1 MKYDLSAKLRLPTFS
16 SGSLLVV
23 GDVMLDRYW
32 NGFTSRISPEA
43 PVPVVQI
50 KSDDVRVG
58 GAGNVALNA
67 ASIGAKVRLI
77 GLVGDDEN
85 ASMIEGILSKGN
97 VSFNMQRIANSKTIT
112 KLRVLAQNQQLLRL
126 DFEDKFRSLDQ
137 ELMINSFRLA
147 IKDANLLILS
157 DYDKGTLT
165 NSQNLIEIARSLDKK
180 VIVDPKGLNYEKY
193 RNATVITPNLSEF
206 EAIVGKCANDKEIEL
221 RGLDLCN
228 SLNLEAVLVTRSEKG
243 VSLIA
248 RDADPVHIP
257 AVTQEVF
264 DVTGAGDTVIAVLGA
279 ALASSIP
286 LVEAVKVANL
296 AAGIAV
302 AKLGTSIV
310 SHKELSILLK
320 SYNS

>member
-1 MKYDLSAKLRLPTFS
+1 MKYATTAKLTLPTFS
-16 SGSLLVV
+16 SSSILVV

-32 NGFTSRISPEA
+32 HGITSRISPEA

-50 KSDDVRVG
+50 KSDDIRVG
-58 GAGNVALNA
+58 GAGNVALNV
-67 ASIGAKVRLI
+67 ASIGAKVRLM

-126 DFEDKFRSLDQ
+126 DFEDKFPNLDQ

-147 IKDANLLILS
+147 MKDANLLILS
-157 DYDKGTLT
+157 DYDKGTLI
-165 NSQNLIEIARSLDKK
+165 NSQNLIEIAMSLDKK

-206 EAIVGKCANDKEIEL
+206 EAIVGKCANNREIEL
-221 RGLDLCN
+221 RGLELCN

-243 VSLIA
+243 MSLIA

-257 AVTQEVF
+257 AVTREVF

-279 ALASSIP
+279 ALAASTPIA
-286 LVEAVKVANL
+286 EAVKVANL

-310 SHKELSILLK
+310 SHKELSIQLK
-320 SYNS
+320 LYNS